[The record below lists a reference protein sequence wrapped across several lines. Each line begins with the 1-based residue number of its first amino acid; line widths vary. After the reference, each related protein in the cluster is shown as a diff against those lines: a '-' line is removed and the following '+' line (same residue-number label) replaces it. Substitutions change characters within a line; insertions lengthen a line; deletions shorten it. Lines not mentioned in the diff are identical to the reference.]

1 MRWVLQ
7 FIGIRAGIRSMRDK
21 HMIMIE
27 HVHLHTLAYN
37 IFLYDYRIPIRRE
50 ETADLH
56 SMAAS
61 HQPQRDQPTERVG
74 SPAHSHAQH
83 APHEQIHL
91 EQHEQEVHGPHE
103 YRERRYDKLRKQ
115 GAVDFSG
122 TTDPS
127 VAETWLKRTQRV
139 LNQMRCTPEEKF
151 DYAVSLLQGN
161 AYAWWETVPGN
172 DVQPPVLTWDDFLRE
187 FSNNYMPEVY
197 RDDKRREFLNLK
209 QGTMTVAE
217 YEVKFN
223 QLSHYASS
231 LVATDRDKCRM
242 FEEGL
247 RYELREK
254 LTPADLESYT
264 KLKAAV
270 IKAERLVKEGS

>member
-1 MRWVLQ
+1 
-7 FIGIRAGIRSMRDK
+7 
-21 HMIMIE
+21 
-27 HVHLHTLAYN
+27 
-37 IFLYDYRIPIRRE
+37 
-50 ETADLH
+50 
-56 SMAAS
+56 
-61 HQPQRDQPTERVG
+61 
-74 SPAHSHAQH
+74 
-83 APHEQIHL
+83 
-91 EQHEQEVHGPHE
+91 
-103 YRERRYDKLRKQ
+103 
-115 GAVDFSG
+115 
-122 TTDPS
+122 
-127 VAETWLKRTQRV
+127 
-139 LNQMRCTPEEKF
+139 MRCTPEEKF

-172 DVQPPVLTWDDFLRE
+172 DVQPLVLTWDDFLRD

-247 RYELREK
+247 RYKLREK
-254 LTPADLESYT
+254 ITLVDLESYA
-264 KLKAAV
+264 KLKAVV
-270 IKAERLVKEGS
+270 IRVERLVKEGSEL